1 MENEIINE
9 EQPAPIIEKVSLE
22 DLDQERVMLD
32 LEEDNLVNNLI
43 KSMLAL
49 NNDELTKAIDYL
61 DKKIEILK
69 KLKNITWRYATS
81 NRNSKLSHDGT
92 VAKFTSTK
100 VGTYTVTLIV
110 DEFKTECTVN
120 VVENTSTDLNSVE
133 ASQQTGKYIKDG
145 QLLIHHQGQIINA
158 LGQTIK

>member
-49 NNDELTKAIDYL
+49 NSDELSKAIDYL

-69 KLKNITWRYATS
+69 KLKN
-81 NRNSKLSHDGT
+81 
-92 VAKFTSTK
+92 
-100 VGTYTVTLIV
+100 
-110 DEFKTECTVN
+110 
-120 VVENTSTDLNSVE
+120 
-133 ASQQTGKYIKDG
+133 KD
-145 QLLIHHQGQIINA
+145 
-158 LGQTIK
+158 KE